1 MRTITRLAVTVV
13 GALVAIALTI
23 GFASTASAAPA
34 ESTDPIAA
42 ASEPTPHA
50 TEIEKCLL
58 MGDTIEI
65 RTAVGAAIG
74 AVLGGIVGLPLFFIG
89 AIPGAIIGGLLG
101 VFIGSTSYAIDAAHL
116 QQQGLC

>member
-23 GFASTASAAPA
+23 GFASTASA
-34 ESTDPIAA
+34 ESPDPIAA